1 MNQLIRMTEY
11 IKIFEDYLKKELKY
25 IKPENLYNPV
35 KYLLESGGKRLRPII
50 ALNVSELLG
59 GKISD
64 TLPAAAALEIFHNFT
79 LAHDDI
85 MDNSMLRRGKKT
97 INSKWDNNTGILSGD
112 VMLIISYEVLNQ
124 YQDSKYIHLS
134 KKLTEIS
141 RLVCEGQ
148 QADMD
153 FASKNDITE
162 NEYFEMIKNK
172 TAVLIGCSFMF
183 GGIVAE
189 ANDLNTNLL
198 YEIGLN
204 LGIAFQLEDD
214 LLDCFGDQEK
224 FGKKIGGD
232 IIEKKKTL
240 LYLFTNLKL
249 ESEKK
254 LEFEN
259 IFNSNEI
266 TESEK
271 INSIKLFYEP
281 SGALKYV
288 KNKVKVYFD
297 KADQL
302 INKLELDNDTKRKLN
317 QFSKTLLN
325 REI

>member
-1 MNQLIRMTEY
+1 MTEY

-240 LYLFTNLKL
+240 LYLFTNSKL
-249 ESEKK
+249 EPKKK

-266 TESEK
+266 AESEK
-271 INSIKLFYEP
+271 INSIKLFYET

>member
-1 MNQLIRMTEY
+1 MTEY
-11 IKIFEDYLKKELKY
+11 IKIFVDYLKKELKY

-189 ANDLNTNLL
+189 ANDFNTNLL

-240 LYLFTNLKL
+240 LYLFTNSNL
-249 ESEKK
+249 EPKKK

-266 TESEK
+266 AESEK
-271 INSIKLFYEP
+271 INSIKLFYET

-302 INKLELDNDTKRKLN
+302 INKLKLDNDTKRKLN

>member
-1 MNQLIRMTEY
+1 MIMTEN
-11 IKIFEDYLKKELKY
+11 IKLFEDYLKKELKY
-25 IKPENLYNPV
+25 KKPESLYDPV
-35 KYLLESGGKRLRPII
+35 KYILESGGKRLRPLITLYI
-50 ALNVSELLG
+50 SELFN
-59 GKISD
+59 GKKIVA
-64 TLPAAAALEIFHNFT
+64 LPAAAALEIFHNFT

-85 MDNSMLRRGKKT
+85 MDNSSIRRGKKT
-97 INSKWDNNTGILSGD
+97 INAKWDVNTGILSGD
-112 VMLIISYEVLNQ
+112 VMLIISYEILNQ
-124 YQDSKYIHLS
+124 YEDSKYILFS

-183 GGIVAE
+183 GGIAAE
-189 ANDLNTNLL
+189 TNTSNTDLL
-198 YEIGLN
+198 YRIGLN

-232 IIEKKKTL
+232 ILEKKKTL
-240 LYLFTNLKL
+240 LYLFTYSKL

-266 TESEK
+266 EESEK
-271 INSIKLFYEP
+271 INSIKSFYET
-281 SGALKYV
+281 SGALEYL
-288 KNKVKVYFD
+288 KNKVKVYFNEAEMLID
-297 KADQL
+297 KL
-302 INKLELDNDTKRKLN
+302 KLDNDIKKKLN
-317 QFSKTLLN
+317 LFCKSLLN

>member
-1 MNQLIRMTEY
+1 MTEY
-11 IKIFEDYLKKELKY
+11 NKFFEDYLKKVLKY
-25 IKPENLYNPV
+25 NKPESLYDPV
-35 KYLLESGGKRLRPII
+35 KYILESGGKRLRPLITLYI
-50 ALNVSELLG
+50 SELFN
-59 GKISD
+59 GKR
-64 TLPAAAALEIFHNFT
+64 TVALPAAAALEIFHNFT

-85 MDNSMLRRGKKT
+85 MDNSSIRRGKKT
-97 INSKWDNNTGILSGD
+97 INAKWDDNTGILSGD
-112 VMLIISYEVLNQ
+112 VMLIISYEILNQ
-124 YQDSKYIHLS
+124 YEDSKYVLFS

-172 TAVLIGCSFMF
+172 TAVLIACSFMF
-183 GGIVAE
+183 GGIAAE
-189 ANDLNTNLL
+189 TNTSNTDLL
-198 YEIGLN
+198 YKIGLN

-232 IIEKKKTL
+232 ILEKKKTL
-240 LYLFTNLKL
+240 LYLFTYSKL

-266 TESEK
+266 EESEK
-271 INSIKLFYEP
+271 INSIKSFYET
-281 SGALKYV
+281 SGALEYL
-288 KNKVKVYFD
+288 KNKVRVYFNE
-297 KADQL
+297 AEML
-302 INKLELDNDTKRKLN
+302 IDKLELDNDTKKKLN
-317 QFSKTLLN
+317 LFCKTLLN

>member
-1 MNQLIRMTEY
+1 MTEY
-11 IKIFEDYLKKELKY
+11 NKFFEDYLKKVLKY
-25 IKPENLYNPV
+25 NKPESLYDPV
-35 KYLLESGGKRLRPII
+35 KYILESGGKRLRPLITLYI
-50 ALNVSELLG
+50 SELFN
-59 GKISD
+59 GKK
-64 TLPAAAALEIFHNFT
+64 TVALPAAAALEIFHNFT

-85 MDNSMLRRGKKT
+85 MDNSYIRRGKKT
-97 INSKWDNNTGILSGD
+97 INAKWDDNTGILSGD
-112 VMLIISYEVLNQ
+112 VMLIISYEILNQ
-124 YQDSKYIHLS
+124 YEDSKYVLFS

-172 TAVLIGCSFMF
+172 TAVLIACSFMF
-183 GGIVAE
+183 GGIAAE
-189 ANDLNTNLL
+189 TNTSNTDLL
-198 YEIGLN
+198 YKIGLN

-224 FGKKIGGD
+224 FGKRIGGD
-232 IIEKKKTL
+232 ILEKKKTL
-240 LYLFTNLKL
+240 LYLFTYSKL

-266 TESEK
+266 EESQK
-271 INSIKLFYEP
+271 INSIKSFYES
-281 SGALKYV
+281 SGALEYL
-288 KNKVKVYFD
+288 KNKVRVYFNE
-297 KADQL
+297 AEML
-302 INKLELDNDTKRKLN
+302 IDKLELDNDTKKKLN
-317 QFSKTLLN
+317 LFCKTLLN

>member
-1 MNQLIRMTEY
+1 MTEN
-11 IKIFEDYLKKELKY
+11 IKLFEDYLKKELKY
-25 IKPENLYNPV
+25 NKPENLYDPV
-35 KYLLESGGKRLRPII
+35 KYILESGGKRLRPLITLYI
-50 ALNVSELLG
+50 SELFN
-59 GKISD
+59 GKKIVA
-64 TLPAAAALEIFHNFT
+64 LPAAAALEIFHNFT

-85 MDNSMLRRGKKT
+85 MDNSSIRRGKKT
-97 INSKWDNNTGILSGD
+97 INAKWDDNTGILSGD
-112 VMLIISYEVLNQ
+112 VMLIISYEILNQ
-124 YQDSKYIHLS
+124 YEDSKYILFS

-148 QADMD
+148 QSDMD

-183 GGIVAE
+183 GGIAAE
-189 ANDLNTNLL
+189 TNTSNTDLL
-198 YEIGLN
+198 YRIGLN

-232 IIEKKKTL
+232 ILEKKKTL
-240 LYLFTNLKL
+240 LYIFTYSKL

-266 TESEK
+266 EESEK
-271 INSIKLFYEP
+271 INSIKSFYET
-281 SGALKYV
+281 SGALEYL
-288 KNKVKVYFD
+288 KNKVKVYFNE
-297 KADQL
+297 AEML
-302 INKLELDNDTKRKLN
+302 IDKLELDNDTKKKLN
-317 QFSKTLLN
+317 LFCKTLLN

>member
-1 MNQLIRMTEY
+1 MTEN
-11 IKIFEDYLKKELKY
+11 IKLFEDYLKKELKY
-25 IKPENLYNPV
+25 NKPESLYDPV
-35 KYLLESGGKRLRPII
+35 KYILESGGKRLRPLITLYI
-50 ALNVSELLG
+50 SELFN
-59 GKISD
+59 GKKIVA
-64 TLPAAAALEIFHNFT
+64 LPAAAALEIFHNFT

-85 MDNSMLRRGKKT
+85 MDNSSIRRGKKT
-97 INSKWDNNTGILSGD
+97 INAKWDDNTGILSGD
-112 VMLIISYEVLNQ
+112 VMLIISYEILNQ
-124 YQDSKYIHLS
+124 YEDSKYILFS

-183 GGIVAE
+183 GGIAAE
-189 ANDLNTNLL
+189 TNTSNIDLL
-198 YEIGLN
+198 YRIGLN

-232 IIEKKKTL
+232 ILEKKKTL
-240 LYLFTNLKL
+240 LYLFTYSKL

-266 TESEK
+266 EESEK
-271 INSIKLFYEP
+271 INSIKSFYET
-281 SGALKYV
+281 SGALEYL
-288 KNKVKVYFD
+288 KNKVKVYFNE
-297 KADQL
+297 AEML
-302 INKLELDNDTKRKLN
+302 IDKLELDNDTKKKLN
-317 QFSKTLLN
+317 LFCKTLLN

>member
-1 MNQLIRMTEY
+1 MIMTEY

-25 IKPENLYNPV
+25 IKPANLYNPV

-271 INSIKLFYEP
+271 INSIKLFYET

>member
-1 MNQLIRMTEY
+1 MTEY

-25 IKPENLYNPV
+25 TKPENLYNPV

-240 LYLFTNLKL
+240 LYLFTKSKL

-259 IFNSNEI
+259 VFNSNEI
-266 TESEK
+266 AESEK
-271 INSIKLFYEP
+271 INSIKLFYET

>member
-1 MNQLIRMTEY
+1 MTEY

-189 ANDLNTNLL
+189 ANDLNINLL

-240 LYLFTNLKL
+240 LYLFTNSNL
-249 ESEKK
+249 EPKKK

-266 TESEK
+266 AESEK
-271 INSIKLFYEP
+271 INSIKLFYET

>member
-1 MNQLIRMTEY
+1 MIMNEY
-11 IKIFEDYLKKELKY
+11 IKIFDDYLKKELKY
-25 IKPENLYNPV
+25 NKPENLYKPV

-50 ALNVSELLG
+50 ALHVSELLG

-64 TLPAAAALEIFHNFT
+64 SLPAAAALEIFHNFT

-214 LLDCFGDQEK
+214 LLDCFGVQEK

-240 LYLFTNLKL
+240 LYLFTNSKL

-259 IFNSNEI
+259 IFNSNKIED
-266 TESEK
+266 SKK
-271 INSIKLFYEP
+271 INSIKSFYET
-281 SGALKYV
+281 SGALEYL
-288 KNKVKVYFD
+288 KNKVRVYFNE
-297 KADQL
+297 AEML
-302 INKLELDNDTKRKLN
+302 IDKLELDKNTKKKLN
-317 QFSKTLLN
+317 LFCKTLLN

>member
-1 MNQLIRMTEY
+1 MIMTKY

-50 ALNVSELLG
+50 ALHVSELLG

-64 TLPAAAALEIFHNFT
+64 TLPAAASLEIFHNFT

-85 MDNSMLRRGKKT
+85 MDNSILRRGKKT

-134 KKLTEIS
+134 KKLPEIS

-240 LYLFTNLKL
+240 LYLFTNSKL

-254 LEFEN
+254 LEFEK

-266 TESEK
+266 EESKK
-271 INSIKLFYEP
+271 INSIKSFYET
-281 SGALKYV
+281 SGALEYL
-288 KNKVKVYFD
+288 KNKVRVYFNE
-297 KADQL
+297 AEML
-302 INKLELDNDTKRKLN
+302 IDKLELDNDTKKKLN
-317 QFSKTLLN
+317 LFCETLLN

>member
-240 LYLFTNLKL
+240 LYLFTNSNL
-249 ESEKK
+249 EPKK
-254 LEFEN
+254 KIEFEN
-259 IFNSNEI
+259 IFNSSEI
-266 TESEK
+266 PESEK
-271 INSIKLFYEP
+271 INSIKSFYET

>member
-1 MNQLIRMTEY
+1 MTEY

-85 MDNSMLRRGKKT
+85 MDNSILRRGKKT

-189 ANDLNTNLL
+189 ANDLNTDLL
-198 YEIGLN
+198 YKIGLN

-240 LYLFTNLKL
+240 LYLFTNSKL

-266 TESEK
+266 EDSKK
-271 INSIKLFYEP
+271 INSIKSFYET
-281 SGALKYV
+281 SGALEYL
-288 KNKVKVYFD
+288 KNKVRVYFNE
-297 KADQL
+297 AEML
-302 INKLELDNDTKRKLN
+302 IDKLELDNDTKKKLN
-317 QFSKTLLN
+317 LFCETLLN

>member
-1 MNQLIRMTEY
+1 MTEY
-11 IKIFEDYLKKELKY
+11 NKFFEDYLKKVLKY
-25 IKPENLYNPV
+25 NKPESLYDPV
-35 KYLLESGGKRLRPII
+35 KYILESGGKRLRPLITLYI
-50 ALNVSELLG
+50 SELFN
-59 GKISD
+59 GKR
-64 TLPAAAALEIFHNFT
+64 TVALPAAAALEIFHNFT

-85 MDNSMLRRGKKT
+85 MDNSSIRRGKKT
-97 INSKWDNNTGILSGD
+97 INAKWDDNTGILSGD
-112 VMLIISYEVLNQ
+112 VMLIISYEILNQ
-124 YQDSKYIHLS
+124 YEDSKYILFS

-183 GGIVAE
+183 GGIAAE
-189 ANDLNTNLL
+189 TNTSNTDLL
-198 YEIGLN
+198 YRIGLN

-232 IIEKKKTL
+232 ILEKKKTL
-240 LYLFTNLKL
+240 LYLFTYSKL

-266 TESEK
+266 EESEK
-271 INSIKLFYEP
+271 INSIKSFYET
-281 SGALKYV
+281 SGALEYL
-288 KNKVKVYFD
+288 KNKVKVYFNE
-297 KADQL
+297 AEML
-302 INKLELDNDTKRKLN
+302 IDKLELDNDTKKKLN
-317 QFSKTLLN
+317 LFCKSLLN

>member
-1 MNQLIRMTEY
+1 MTEY

-240 LYLFTNLKL
+240 LYLFTNSKL

-266 TESEK
+266 EDSKK
-271 INSIKLFYEP
+271 INSIKSFYET
-281 SGALKYV
+281 SGALEYL
-288 KNKVKVYFD
+288 KNKVRVYFNEA
-297 KADQL
+297 KML
-302 INKLELDNDTKRKLN
+302 IDKLELDNDTKKKLN
-317 QFSKTLLN
+317 LFCETLLN

>member
-1 MNQLIRMTEY
+1 MIMTEY
-11 IKIFEDYLKKELKY
+11 NKFFEDYLKKVLKY
-25 IKPENLYNPV
+25 NKPESLYDPV
-35 KYLLESGGKRLRPII
+35 KYILESGGKRLRPLITLYI
-50 ALNVSELLG
+50 SELFN
-59 GKISD
+59 GKK
-64 TLPAAAALEIFHNFT
+64 TVALPAAAALEIFHNFT

-85 MDNSMLRRGKKT
+85 MDNSSIRRGKKT
-97 INSKWDNNTGILSGD
+97 INAKWDDNTGILSGD
-112 VMLIISYEVLNQ
+112 VMLIISYEILNQ
-124 YQDSKYIHLS
+124 YEDSKYILFS

-172 TAVLIGCSFMF
+172 TAVLIACSFMF
-183 GGIVAE
+183 GGIAAE
-189 ANDLNTNLL
+189 TNTSNTDLL
-198 YEIGLN
+198 YKIGLN

-224 FGKKIGGD
+224 FGKRIGGD
-232 IIEKKKTL
+232 ILEKKKTL
-240 LYLFTNLKL
+240 LYLFTYSKL

-266 TESEK
+266 EESQK
-271 INSIKLFYEP
+271 INSIKSFYET
-281 SGALKYV
+281 SGALEYL
-288 KNKVKVYFD
+288 KNKVRVYFNE
-297 KADQL
+297 AEML
-302 INKLELDNDTKRKLN
+302 IDKLELDNDTKKKLN
-317 QFSKTLLN
+317 LFCKTLLN

>member
-266 TESEK
+266 EDSKK
-271 INSIKLFYEP
+271 INSIKSFYET
-281 SGALKYV
+281 SGALEYL
-288 KNKVKVYFD
+288 KNKVRVYFNEA
-297 KADQL
+297 KML
-302 INKLELDNDTKRKLN
+302 IDKLELDNDTKKKLN
-317 QFSKTLLN
+317 LFCETLLN

>member
-1 MNQLIRMTEY
+1 MIMTEN
-11 IKIFEDYLKKELKY
+11 IKLFEDYLKKELKY
-25 IKPENLYNPV
+25 NKPESLYDPV
-35 KYLLESGGKRLRPII
+35 KYILESGGKRLRPLITLYI
-50 ALNVSELLG
+50 SELFN
-59 GKISD
+59 GKKIVA
-64 TLPAAAALEIFHNFT
+64 LPAAAALEIFHNFT

-85 MDNSMLRRGKKT
+85 MDNSSIRRGKKT
-97 INSKWDNNTGILSGD
+97 INAKWDDNTGILSGD
-112 VMLIISYEVLNQ
+112 VMLIISYEILNQ
-124 YQDSKYIHLS
+124 YEDSKYILFS

-183 GGIVAE
+183 GGIAAE
-189 ANDLNTNLL
+189 TNTSNTDLL
-198 YEIGLN
+198 YRIGLN

-232 IIEKKKTL
+232 ILEKKKTL
-240 LYLFTNLKL
+240 LYLFTYSKL

-259 IFNSNEI
+259 IFNSNKIE
-266 TESEK
+266 ESEK
-271 INSIKLFYEP
+271 INSIKSFYET
-281 SGALKYV
+281 SGGLEYL
-288 KNKVKVYFD
+288 KNKVKVYFNE
-297 KADQL
+297 AEML
-302 INKLELDNDTKRKLN
+302 IDKLELDNDTKKKLN
-317 QFSKTLLN
+317 LFCKTLLN

>member
-1 MNQLIRMTEY
+1 MTEY

-240 LYLFTNLKL
+240 LYLFTNSKL

-254 LEFEN
+254 LEFEK

-266 TESEK
+266 EESKK
-271 INSIKLFYEP
+271 INSIKSFYET
-281 SGALKYV
+281 SGALEYL
-288 KNKVKVYFD
+288 KNKVRVYFNEA
-297 KADQL
+297 KML
-302 INKLELDNDTKRKLN
+302 IDKLELDNDTKKKLN
-317 QFSKTLLN
+317 LFCETLLN

>member
-1 MNQLIRMTEY
+1 MIMTKY

-50 ALNVSELLG
+50 ALHVSELLG

-64 TLPAAAALEIFHNFT
+64 TLPAATALEIFHNFT

-240 LYLFTNLKL
+240 LYLFTNSKL

-259 IFNSNEI
+259 IFNSNKIED
-266 TESEK
+266 SKK
-271 INSIKLFYEP
+271 INSIKSFYET
-281 SGALKYV
+281 SGALEYL
-288 KNKVKVYFD
+288 KNKVRVYFNE
-297 KADQL
+297 AEML
-302 INKLELDNDTKRKLN
+302 IDKLELDKNTKKKLN
-317 QFSKTLLN
+317 LFCKTLLN

>member
-1 MNQLIRMTEY
+1 MIMTEN
-11 IKIFEDYLKKELKY
+11 IKLFEDYLKKELKY
-25 IKPENLYNPV
+25 NKPESLYDPV
-35 KYLLESGGKRLRPII
+35 KYILESGGKRLRPLITLYI
-50 ALNVSELLG
+50 SELFN
-59 GKISD
+59 GKKIVA
-64 TLPAAAALEIFHNFT
+64 LPAAAALEIFHNFT

-85 MDNSMLRRGKKT
+85 MDNSSIRRGKKT
-97 INSKWDNNTGILSGD
+97 INAKWDDNTGILSGD
-112 VMLIISYEVLNQ
+112 VMLIISYEILNQ
-124 YQDSKYIHLS
+124 YEDSKYILFS

-153 FASKNDITE
+153 FSSKNDITE

-183 GGIVAE
+183 GGIAAE
-189 ANDLNTNLL
+189 TNTSNTDLL
-198 YEIGLN
+198 YRIGLN

-232 IIEKKKTL
+232 ILEKKKTL
-240 LYLFTNLKL
+240 LYLFTYSKL

-266 TESEK
+266 EESEK
-271 INSIKLFYEP
+271 INSIKSFYET
-281 SGALKYV
+281 SGALEYL
-288 KNKVKVYFD
+288 KNKVKVYFNE
-297 KADQL
+297 AEML
-302 INKLELDNDTKRKLN
+302 IDKLEFDHDTKKKLN
-317 QFSKTLLN
+317 LFCKTLLN